1 MYITVTIKGHELGE
15 SWGVGRRGN
24 RENAKFSKKIK
35 VNVKNEE
42 KKLPNS

>member
-1 MYITVTIKGHELGE
+1 MNWEKVEGQGGE
-15 SWGVGRRGN
+15 GIGRMQN
-24 RENAKFSKKIK
+24 SQKKIK